1 MTKENTNLDQSENGN
16 DFIADVSGSSFIK
29 DNYTLA
35 EVKEIAI
42 KFTLAATPSHH
53 LQGVYERFEEIWK
66 LNFSE

>member
-1 MTKENTNLDQSENGN
+1 MKIENETSGKHENGN
-16 DFIADVSGSSFIK
+16 DFIADVSGSSFRK

-42 KFTLAATPSHH
+42 KFTLAATPSYH

-66 LNFSE
+66 LNFGE